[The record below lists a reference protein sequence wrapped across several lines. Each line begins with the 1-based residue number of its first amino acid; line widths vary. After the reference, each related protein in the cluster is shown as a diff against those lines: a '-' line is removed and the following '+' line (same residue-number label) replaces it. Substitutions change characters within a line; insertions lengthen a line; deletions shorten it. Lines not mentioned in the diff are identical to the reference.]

1 MKVSSIKLNFIN
13 SFLIIFPII
22 TSLGLYGYGLDFIN
36 SYFNNYIP
44 WDVDNALGWNIAA
57 TKIGSI
63 ALGPFLVALFLPWS
77 IYLLIKEH
85 LSSDQKLNKSIVN
98 TSFILLMHNWSIILP
113 TLNAIRQGLATG
125 PFYLIILALDKFNDR
140 KNNLTMIFL
149 IGLSLTLNFLH

>member
-1 MKVSSIKLNFIN
+1 M
-13 SFLIIFPII
+13 
-22 TSLGLYGYGLDFIN
+22 
-36 SYFNNYIP
+36 
-44 WDVDNALGWNIAA
+44 
-57 TKIGSI
+57 
-63 ALGPFLVALFLPWS
+63 ALFLPWS

-140 KNNLTMIFL
+140 KNNSKMILL
-149 IGLSLTLNFLH
+149 IGLSLTLNFLHKLGTLFFLILSLSFIILKIKESQTYGFHY